1 MKSGSEPRDPA
12 ESDTADSDD
21 AALLQRIA
29 AGDRRA
35 AEALALRWLPRL
47 YRAALRLL
55 DDPAAAEDVAQ
66 EAMLRAWRQ
75 ADRFDPR
82 RGAAMAWGYRIA
94 VNLAIDRRRAAA
106 RAPAA
111 LTEALADTAPD
122 AEAALALRQ
131 RVTALLAA
139 FAALPARQRAA
150 LALAYGHDATG
161 AAAARALRIT
171 PRALEGLLHRARRA
185 LRERLLA
192 DDV

>member
-1 MKSGSEPRDPA
+1 MSSGPERPETARP
-12 ESDTADSDD
+12 ESVVSDD
-21 AALLQRIA
+21 AALLRRIA

-55 DDPAAAEDVAQ
+55 GDPAEAEDVAQ
-66 EAMLRAWRQ
+66 EAMLRAWRH

-82 RGAAMAWGYRIA
+82 RGAAMSWGYRIA

-106 RAPAA
+106 RGPTPLPAA
-111 LTEALADTAPD
+111 LADAAPD
-122 AEAALALRQ
+122 AEAVLALRQ
-131 RVTALLAA
+131 RMAALLAA
-139 FAALPARQRAA
+139 VAALPARQRAA
-150 LALAYGHDATG
+150 LALAYGHNATG
-161 AAAARALRIT
+161 AVAARALRTT

-192 DDV
+192 DDA

>member
-1 MKSGSEPRDPA
+1 MTA
-12 ESDTADSDD
+12 ESDD
-21 AALLQRIA
+21 AALLRRIA

-47 YRAALRLL
+47 YRAALPLL
-55 DDPAAAEDVAQ
+55 GDPAEAEDVAQ

-75 ADRFDPR
+75 AARFDPR

-106 RAPAA
+106 RRPTT
-111 LTEALADTAPD
+111 LPEALADAAPD

-131 RVTALLAA
+131 RVTALVAA
-139 FAALPARQRAA
+139 VAALPARQRAA

-161 AAAARALRIT
+161 AVAARALHTT

-192 DDV
+192 GDA

>member
-1 MKSGSEPRDPA
+1 MTCGPERR
-12 ESDTADSDD
+12 DTAESDD
-21 AALLQRIA
+21 AALLHRIA

-35 AEALALRWLPRL
+35 AETLALRWLPRL

-94 VNLAIDRRRAAA
+94 INLAIDRRRAAA
-106 RAPAA
+106 RAPSA
-111 LTEALADTAPD
+111 LSEAVADGAPD

-131 RVTALLAA
+131 RVAALLAA
-139 FAALPARQRAA
+139 VAALPARQRAA

-161 AAAARALRIT
+161 AAAALALRTT

-192 DDV
+192 EDA